1 MIVTTTQETDMT
13 LVKTN
18 DLKKGDRVLLNNGW
32 YATIQDNRKGDT
44 RMATVEGYYTETGS
58 VYAHD
63 IVEAN
68 IADSWIRV
76 SHTPKQEQMR
86 ERVKN
91 FGF

>member
-1 MIVTTTQETDMT
+1 MT

-44 RMATVEGYYTETGS
+44 RMATVEGTYTEMGS
-58 VYAHD
+58 IYAHD
-63 IVEAN
+63 IVSLH
-68 IADSWIRV
+68 IGDSWVKIA
-76 SHTPKQEQMR
+76 HTPNQEQMR
-86 ERVKN
+86 QRVKN